1 MTVEHALGTT
11 LSPADEETI
20 QDLLVKTSRTFAL
33 AIPLLPQPTQREVSV
48 AYLLFRIADTFEDAT
63 VLWSRSERLSA
74 LMTFT
79 ELLRHPSA
87 DRARHLA
94 TDWLRHPPIDH
105 AGYCELL
112 DRADVVFA
120 ALASLNSSAAKSI
133 RRHTIRTAEGMAGFV
148 ERADDEGLLE
158 LRDIADLKAYCYA
171 VAGIVGEMLTELFLL
186 SSPALA
192 PVDRYLNAR
201 ADAFGEG
208 LQLVNILKDAD
219 WDSSE
224 GRSFVP
230 RNVDR
235 AEVFQLARRDLQA
248 AQEYCLA
255 IQNSGGPDGVVAF
268 TALTVALALP
278 TLEGVERH
286 GPGTKITR
294 DDVGRIYD
302 RVTGDVSAGRPV
314 FDIQSR

>member
-1 MTVEHALGTT
+1 MTVKHAIDSP
-11 LSPADEETI
+11 LSPADEETL

-33 AIPLLPQPTQREVSV
+33 AIPLLPRPIRREVTV

-63 VLWSRSERLSA
+63 VLWSRSERLAA
-74 LMTFT
+74 LRSFA

-94 TDWLRHPPIDH
+94 TGWRRHLPVDH
-105 AGYCELL
+105 DGYCELL

-120 ALASLNSSAAKSI
+120 ALASLNPAAAESI
-133 RRHTIRTAEGMAGFV
+133 RRHTMRTTEGMAAFV
-148 ERADDEGLLE
+148 ERSDDDGLLE
-158 LRDIADLKAYCYA
+158 LRDVADLKDYCYA

-186 SSPALA
+186 GSRALA
-192 PVDRYLNAR
+192 SVGRYLNER
-201 ADAFGEG
+201 ADTFGEG

-219 WDSSE
+219 RDSDE
-224 GRSFVP
+224 GRNFVP
-230 RNVDR
+230 RDVDR
-235 AEVFQLARRDLQA
+235 TEVFRLARRDLAA

-255 IQNSGGPDGVVAF
+255 IQRSGGPDGVVAF

-278 TLEGVERH
+278 TLDGVERH

-294 DDVGRIYD
+294 GDVGRIYD
-302 RVTGDVSAGRPV
+302 RVTGDVGAGRPV
-314 FDIQSR
+314 FEIQSQ